1 MRCGVVATRD
11 GQLFHGDLT
20 NLSTISKSMR
30 KSSVSRD
37 LRPSSSRMI
46 ARLIG
51 FSVVLATS
59 FVTHGQPSGKV
70 ARLAVVLFDAPA
82 TNPNLAAFVA
92 GLRDLGHVEGRNL
105 ALEYRHASGRPE
117 LVAALGLQAASLKP
131 DVIVVL
137 GGDMVQTVKAATSTL
152 PVVMLTSNDPVEDGV
167 VASFA
172 RPGGNIT
179 GVAFVS
185 EETASK
191 RLELLKQAMPSL
203 TRVAV
208 LWNPDHPDGEY
219 RSAEAAARVLGMQIQ
234 SLEVRRLADF
244 DGAFEAATRA
254 RAEALMVVSSRFM
267 NLNRDRILEFA
278 RNKQLPVVSGW
289 GPWVQAGGLMSY
301 GPDLD
306 VLARRAATYVD
317 RILKGARPAD
327 LPVEQPTKFELVI
340 NLRTAKAL
348 GVTIPQSLLARA
360 DRVID

>member
-1 MRCGVVATRD
+1 
-11 GQLFHGDLT
+11 
-20 NLSTISKSMR
+20 
-30 KSSVSRD
+30 
-37 LRPSSSRMI
+37 
-46 ARLIG
+46 
-51 FSVVLATS
+51 
-59 FVTHGQPSGKV
+59 
-70 ARLAVVLFDAPA
+70 
-82 TNPNLAAFVA
+82 
-92 GLRDLGHVEGRNL
+92 
-105 ALEYRHASGRPE
+105 E

-172 RPGGNIT
+172 RPGANIT
-179 GVAFVS
+179 GIAFVS

-244 DGAFEAATRA
+244 DRAFEAATRA

-278 RNKQLPVVSGW
+278 RSKQLPVVSGW

-306 VLARRAATYVD
+306 VLARRAATHVD